1 MSVSDNS
8 ANAQDQVDGGEAVPL
23 IRAVLFDM
31 GGVLV
36 ELGSLD
42 ELLGLSV
49 DAGREF
55 WESWLTSDA
64 VRKYE
69 RGLTDTATFADHLVE
84 EFQLTLSA
92 DEFIERFRQFPRGL
106 FPGAVEL
113 VAGLPNGLI
122 TGILS
127 NTNELHW
134 ENQTS
139 AEVIK
144 NLCQRSYLSYELHMV
159 KPDLDVFEHI
169 VADLDLPADQIL
181 FIDDNQINV
190 DGARQ
195 AGLHAQV
202 AQGVAEASNVL
213 SQYRMHHDV

>member
-1 MSVSDNS
+1 MSISDNS
-8 ANAQDQVDGGEAVPL
+8 STGQNQVDVDEGPPL
-23 IRAVLFDM
+23 VRAVLFDM

-42 ELLGLSV
+42 ELLGLSA
-49 DAGREF
+49 DSGKEF

-69 RGLTDTATFADHLVE
+69 RGLTDTATFAEHLVE

-92 DEFIERFRQFPRGL
+92 DEFVERFRQFPRGL

-113 VAGLPNGLI
+113 VAGLPSGLI

-134 ENQTS
+134 ENQIS
-139 AEVIK
+139 ADVIK
-144 NLCQRSYLSYELHMV
+144 RLCQRSYLSYELHMV
-159 KPDLDVFEHI
+159 KPDLDLFEHI
-169 VADLDLPADQIL
+169 IADLGLPADQIL

-190 DGARQ
+190 DGART
-195 AGLHAQV
+195 AGLYAEV
-202 AQGVAEASNVL
+202 AQGVGEAGKAL
-213 SQYRMHHDV
+213 SKYGVHSEI